1 MTAKPISKIR
11 LNLQFSESVPVS
23 GWPISRPRLRRL
35 LQASLPAGC
44 SSLEITVRVVDRR
57 EGRALNRQYRDRD
70 YATNVL
76 TFNYSGV
83 PAIAAD
89 LVICAP
95 VVMAEAKRQK
105 KSLDHHLAHL
115 LVHGVLHAAGL
126 DHDDDQ
132 EAEQMEALEIAILK
146 RFRIP
151 NPYLTGR

>member
-1 MTAKPISKIR
+1 
-11 LNLQFSESVPVS
+11 
-23 GWPISRPRLRRL
+23 
-35 LQASLPAGC
+35 
-44 SSLEITVRVVDRR
+44 
-57 EGRALNRQYRDRD
+57 
-70 YATNVL
+70 
-76 TFNYSGV
+76 
-83 PAIAAD
+83 
-89 LVICAP
+89 
-95 VVMAEAKRQK
+95 MAEAKRQK